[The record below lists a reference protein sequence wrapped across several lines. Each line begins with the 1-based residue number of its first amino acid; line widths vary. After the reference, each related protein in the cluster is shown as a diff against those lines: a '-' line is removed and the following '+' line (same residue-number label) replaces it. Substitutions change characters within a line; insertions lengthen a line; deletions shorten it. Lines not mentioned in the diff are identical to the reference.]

1 MNDLISRQMAVDA
14 ICKEWCNCSHDDC
27 ENKNMMEA
35 GFDPC
40 DGCSDVDAIMDL
52 PSAQPERKPGKWLI
66 REFGDDAQ
74 CSECGMYFK
83 DAYDVDNSDHYC
95 RHCGAKMKGVKAIR

>member
-1 MNDLISRQMAVDA
+1 MSGTSDLIIRQAVIDLWERYHPYIA
-14 ICKEWCNCSHDDC
+14 VKANE
-27 ENKNMMEA
+27 
-35 GFDPC
+35 FDRELRK
-40 DGCSDVDAIMDL
+40 L

-83 DAYDVDNSDHYC
+83 DAYDSENSDHYC
-95 RHCGAKMKGVKAIR
+95 RHCGAEMEGTALRLNG